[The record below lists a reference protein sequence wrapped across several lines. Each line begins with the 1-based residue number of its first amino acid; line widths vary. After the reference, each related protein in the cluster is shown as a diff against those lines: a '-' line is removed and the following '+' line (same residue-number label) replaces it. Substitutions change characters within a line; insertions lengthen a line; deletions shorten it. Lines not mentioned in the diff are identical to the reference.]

1 MRAADMLV
9 KNRNDVSM
17 KFCPECGSPVQ
28 PGAKFCV
35 SCGQPLS
42 LSATAP
48 QRAPIRFPPAFV
60 AVFVGVVIAGLA
72 VAGILIRQH
81 RKQQAQQES
90 AQTSANLPPG
100 HPQVELPA
108 KAREF
113 ISNLEAQAKKQPK
126 DIAIWNR
133 LGTVGL
139 RAALFDASYYRLA
152 GDAYGHVLQLDP
164 ENLEALRGIG
174 NLNYDRQKYDEAI
187 AAYEHYLKHKPDDPD
202 VQTDLG
208 TMYLYTGNPDQ
219 AIKRYQKAISI
230 KPGFFDAYFNMGV
243 AYGAMNDN
251 ANARAALNQALKS
264 APDQDSK
271 SRVNDLLAKLG
282 GGAQVASAGGGAIG
296 DGTVTSPSQ
305 SGAAPNSFQGQI
317 ESMVRGL
324 PFAGPKVQS
333 VKWDSKNKATVLMN
347 DFPMDAMPPFA
358 RQKFLSDLGSG
369 IEDAK
374 KAYHIDGPF
383 ELEIADAASGQVM
396 ETVTK

>member
-1 MRAADMLV
+1 
-9 KNRNDVSM
+9 M

-35 SCGQPLS
+35 ACGQPLT
-42 LSATAP
+42 LSAPAP
-48 QRAPIRFPPAFV
+48 QRTAIRIPPAFA
-60 AVFVGVVIAGLA
+60 AVFLGVVIVGLA
-72 VAGILIRQH
+72 VAGVLIRQH
-81 RKQQAQQES
+81 RKEQAQQES
-90 AQTSANLPPG
+90 AQTSSNLPPG

-133 LGTVGL
+133 LGTVAL
-139 RAALFDASYYRLA
+139 RASLFDTSYYRLA
-152 GDAYGHVLQLDP
+152 SDAYGHVLQLDP

-230 KPGFFDAYFNMGV
+230 KSGFFDAYFNMGV
-243 AYGAMNDN
+243 AYGAMNDT
-251 ANARAALNQALKS
+251 ANARAALDQALKS

-271 SRVNDLLAKLG
+271 ARVNELLAKLG
-282 GGAQVASAGGGAIG
+282 GGAQMASAGGGASA
-296 DGTVTSPSQ
+296 GTSGAAQSQ

-333 VKWDSKNKATVLMN
+333 VRWDSKDKATVLMN
-347 DFPMDAMPPFA
+347 NFPMDAMPPFA
-358 RQKFLSDLGSG
+358 RQKFLSDISSG

-374 KAYHIDGPF
+374 KAYHIDGTF
-383 ELEIADAASGQVM
+383 ELQIADAASGQVM
-396 ETVTK
+396 ETVSK

>member
-1 MRAADMLV
+1 
-9 KNRNDVSM
+9 M

-28 PGAKFCV
+28 PAAKFCV
-35 SCGQPLS
+35 NCGQPLT
-42 LSATAP
+42 LSAPPP
-48 QRAPIRFPPAFV
+48 QRAPLRIPPAFA
-60 AVFVGVVIAGLA
+60 AVFLGVVIVGLA
-72 VAGILIRQH
+72 AAGVLIRRH
-81 RKQQAQQES
+81 RKEQAQQES
-90 AQTSANLPPG
+90 AQTASNLPPG

-126 DIAIWNR
+126 DIALWNR
-133 LGTVGL
+133 LGTVAL
-139 RAALFDASYYRLA
+139 RASLFDTSYYPMA
-152 GDAYGHVLQLDP
+152 SDAYGHVLQLDP

-219 AIKRYQKAISI
+219 AIKRYQKAISV

-243 AYGAMNDN
+243 AYGAMNDT

-271 SRVNDLLAKLG
+271 ARVNELLAKLSGG
-282 GGAQVASAGGGAIG
+282 GGAQMASAGGGATG
-296 DGTVTSPSQ
+296 A
-305 SGAAPNSFQGQI
+305 SGAAPSPGGLAPNSFQGQI

-333 VKWDSKNKATVLMN
+333 VRWDSKDKATVLMN
-347 DFPMDAMPPFA
+347 NFPMDAMPPFA
-358 RQKFLSDLGSG
+358 RQKFLSDLGAG

-374 KAYHIDGPF
+374 KAYHIDGTF
-383 ELEIADAASGQVM
+383 ELQIADAASGQVM
-396 ETVTK
+396 ETVSK